1 VRGHANAHTAGEG
14 AALRRIELVR
24 FAVDMS
30 DTELQDHY
38 EILQVSTQ
46 ADVDTI
52 HRVFRHLAKRFHPDN
67 AETGNAERFSRIM
80 RAFQI
85 LSDPAERA
93 RYDACYEQ
101 HRQARWRVFNQRT
114 AIDDVEADR
123 ALRAAILTV
132 LYSARRNDADRPGV
146 GDAQLE
152 HLLGC
157 PELHLKFH
165 LWYLKENGWIQR
177 LENGMLGIT
186 AAGVDH
192 VLEFGG
198 PIRQVI
204 QKLTPGETN
213 GGNGSNGSAAYAN
226 GTN

>member
-1 VRGHANAHTAGEG
+1 
-14 AALRRIELVR
+14 
-24 FAVDMS
+24 MS

-52 HRVFRHLAKRFHPDN
+52 QRVFRHLAKRFHPDN
-67 AETGNAERFSRIM
+67 AETGNAERFGRIM

-85 LSDPAERA
+85 LSDPIERA

-101 HRQARWRVFNQRT
+101 QRQTRWRVFNQG
-114 AIDDVEADR
+114 AALDDVEADR
-123 ALRAAILTV
+123 ALRAAILTM

-157 PELHLKFH
+157 PEEHLKFH

-177 LENGMLGIT
+177 VENGTLAIT

-198 PIRQVI
+198 PIGQVI
-204 QKLTPGETN
+204 QRLKPGD
-213 GGNGSNGSAAYAN
+213 GNGKGNGNGTGGHAN